1 MAKVIADLVAR
12 GASPAFI
19 RVVAAVVTPQA
30 MRLLNDKF
38 PGTLPSLARRVP
50 HLCHTQPW
58 HLPCFTLSSLGPSC
72 RTLRLHVGKMP
83 GGLDMQSQGLVC

>member
-38 PGTLPSLARRVP
+38 PGTLPGLARLSPASVS
-50 HLCHTQPW
+50 HQPW
-58 HLPCFTLSSLGPSC
+58 HLP
-72 RTLRLHVGKMP
+72 
-83 GGLDMQSQGLVC
+83 

>member
-38 PGTLPSLARRVP
+38 PGTLPRPGSPSPASVSHPALAP
-50 HLCHTQPW
+50 ALILLEQP
-58 HLPCFTLSSLGPSC
+58 
-72 RTLRLHVGKMP
+72 
-83 GGLDMQSQGLVC
+83 GLLMSQAQVWA